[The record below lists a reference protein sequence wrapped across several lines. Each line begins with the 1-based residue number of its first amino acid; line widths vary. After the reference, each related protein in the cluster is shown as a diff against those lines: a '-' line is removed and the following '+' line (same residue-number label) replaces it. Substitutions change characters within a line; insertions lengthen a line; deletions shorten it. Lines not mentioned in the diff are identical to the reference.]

1 MKDLNKLFAQ
11 KSSMWFHR
19 RRFKDVPAQVL
30 IVGGND
36 ENFHAL
42 KPEDVVRLMIAGRN
56 EMKHVARDL
65 GYQGVD
71 DVDFVVE
78 HQLVYDDRGD
88 DYDPYNVGRDFFFL
102 IAQERI

>member
-1 MKDLNKLFAQ
+1 MKDLSKIFSQ

-19 RRFKDVPAQVL
+19 KRYKDVAAQVM
-30 IVGGND
+30 ISGGNS
-36 ENFHAL
+36 EHSVAL
-42 KPEDVVRLMIAGRN
+42 KPEDVVRLMICGRD
-56 EMKHVARDL
+56 EMKFVAHEL
-65 GYQGVD
+65 GYVGVD

-78 HQLVYDDRGD
+78 HQFVYDDRGD